1 MRTGSSAP
9 PSYNP
14 AMPTIT
20 LALPHHR
27 YDILVEP
34 GGLNKLGGLL
44 RPLAPNHKAGLV
56 VDSGAAAHGGTA
68 LASLTGAGYG
78 VTCSAYQASE
88 GNKNLQAVGC
98 ILNDLLEARFERG
111 TPVVSV
117 GGGITG
123 DVVGFA
129 AAACLRGVPFVQC
142 PTTLLAM
149 VDASVGGKTGV
160 NAVQGKNLIGAFHQ
174 PVLVICDISALD
186 TLPDR
191 ELRCGL
197 AECVKHGVI
206 RKPDLFAWMEAHARQ
221 ILDRDHAMLTELVA
235 RNVAIKAHV
244 VEADEKETGER
255 AHLNFGH
262 TFAHAIENVAGYTA
276 DFKHGE
282 AVALG
287 MVAATR
293 LAVDAGRCEAAL
305 LARLE
310 KLLAALELPVRWP
323 AGKALPTDKLMAA
336 MGSDKKVKDGHVRL
350 ILPDGMGKVSIVKDA
365 PRAAVEA
372 AWGAL

>member
-1 MRTGSSAP
+1 
-9 PSYNP
+9 
-14 AMPTIT
+14 MPTIT
-20 LALPHHR
+20 LTLPHHR

-34 GGLNKLGGLL
+34 GALSKLGEHL
-44 RPLAPNHKAGLV
+44 RPLASNHKAGLV
-56 VDSGAAAHGGTA
+56 VDDSVAAHGDLA
-68 LASLTGAGYG
+68 QASLAQAGYG
-78 VTCSAYQASE
+78 VTRSAYQASE
-88 GNKNLQAVGC
+88 ENKNLSAVEC
-98 ILNDLLEARFERG
+98 ILDDMLEARFERG
-111 TPVVSV
+111 SPLVSV

-123 DVVGFA
+123 DVAGFA

-160 NAVQGKNLIGAFHQ
+160 NASQGKNLIGAFHQ
-174 PVLVICDISALD
+174 PVLVVCDISTLD

-197 AECVKHGVI
+197 AESVKHGVI
-206 RKPDLFAWMEAHARQ
+206 RKPALFAWMEAHARQ
-221 ILDRDHAMLTELVA
+221 ILHRDHTLLTELVA

-244 VEADEKETGER
+244 VEADEKEAGER

-262 TFAHAIENVAGYTA
+262 TFAHAIENVAGYTT

-293 LAVDAGRCEAAL
+293 LAVDAGRCEAPL

-310 KLLAALELPVRWP
+310 KLLVALELPVRWP
-323 AGKALPTDKLMAA
+323 AGKALPTEKLMAA
-336 MGSDKKVKDGHVRL
+336 MGSDKKVKDGQVRL
-350 ILPDGMGKVSIVKDA
+350 ILPDGMGRVSIVKDT
-365 PRAAVEA
+365 PRAAVEQ
-372 AWGAL
+372 AWGALV

>member
-1 MRTGSSAP
+1 
-9 PSYNP
+9 
-14 AMPTIT
+14 MPTIT
-20 LALPHHR
+20 LSLPHHR

-34 GGLNKLGGLL
+34 GALNKLGGHL
-44 RPLAPNHKAGLV
+44 RHLAPNHKAGLV
-56 VDSGAAAHGGTA
+56 VDTGAAAHGDGA
-68 LASLTGAGYG
+68 QASLAAAGYG
-78 VTCSAYQASE
+78 VTRSAYAASE
-88 GNKNLQAVGC
+88 ENKNLTAVGR
-98 ILNDLLEARFERG
+98 ILNDMLEARCERG

-123 DVVGFA
+123 DVAGFA

-160 NAVQGKNLIGAFHQ
+160 NAAQGKNLIGAFHQ
-174 PVLVICDISALD
+174 PVLVVCDIATLD
-186 TLPDR
+186 TLPGR

-197 AECVKHGVI
+197 AECVKHGII
-206 RKPDLFAWMEAHARQ
+206 RDPSLFAWMETRAAA
-221 ILDRDHAMLTELVA
+221 ILGRDHGLLAELVA
-235 RNVAIKAHV
+235 RNVAIKARV

-262 TFAHAIENVAGYTA
+262 TFAHAIENVAGYTT

-293 LAVDAGRCEAAL
+293 LSVDAGRCEPAL
-305 LARLE
+305 LDRLE

-323 AGKALPTDKLMAA
+323 AGKALPTDTLMAA
-336 MGSDKKVKDGHVRL
+336 MGSDKKVKDGQVRL
-350 ILPDGMGKVSIVKDA
+350 ILPDGMGKVSIVKDT

-372 AWGAL
+372 AWGALV